1 MHVTALV
8 ALVAPDHVALLQL
21 SRHPRGLEFKGYA
34 RGELPDGAGPQETAE
49 AIRQLAQ
56 ANGMLQE
63 TLALALDASRA
74 VFRRLYLPFTQ
85 RAKIGSVLGHLMESG
100 LPDPADTQL
109 TAFAETPLHGPGK
122 TVIAAAID
130 RDFVEGLVAAL
141 LEEGFETTLAS
152 LDIAGEDAALGEDA
166 PQAKAPGLTLLP
178 AAKHVDI
185 ILRCDGQP
193 LFWRRVPVED
203 CASDGTARILAEE
216 IRLGAMTVVASGYDA
231 VETAA
236 VGRPHGEEPPECCLN
251 AVRLALGGI
260 EPHRITFPKA
270 FHENPA
276 LRELGCTALGLYGV
290 ARMALGLCPGLD
302 FLHPGSHPSIG
313 RKSLKRMLTL
323 VGGAA
328 SLLLLSAILTA
339 VLGQARKSDELK
351 ALRDQT
357 NAIVSAALPEAPAN
371 LGVDQKLSI
380 MRRMVNERQ
389 QEELDFAAGKA
400 SVALPVLA
408 ALHRNIPPN
417 LSVKLLR
424 LSFDDGHISID
435 AQAKDFNAVEEIKR
449 KLIAS
454 KVFKEVDIKGVKP
467 TQDKTGVEFRMD
479 MNVAQRPGA
488 AGAQ

>member
-8 ALVAPDHVALLQL
+8 ALVAQDHIALLRL
-21 SRHPRGLEFKGYA
+21 SRHARGLDFGGYA
-34 RGELPDGAGPQETAE
+34 RAELSDE
-49 AIRQLAQ
+49 ADPRQIAQAIHQLAQ

-130 RDFVEGLVAAL
+130 RDYVEDLVAGL
-141 LEEGFETTLAS
+141 MEEGFETTLVS
-152 LDIAGEDAALGEDA
+152 LDIAGEDAALAEGA
-166 PQAKAPGLTLLP
+166 PQAQAPGLTLLP

-185 ILRCDGQP
+185 LLRCDGQP
-193 LFWRRVPVED
+193 LFWRRVPIEGCSSEDATRVLTVEV
-203 CASDGTARILAEE
+203 
-216 IRLGAMTVVASGYDA
+216 RLGAMTVVASGYDA
-231 VETAA
+231 VETAT

-251 AVRLALGGI
+251 AVRLGLGGI

-276 LRELGCTALGLYGV
+276 LRELGCSALGLYGV

-313 RKSLKRMLTL
+313 RKSLKRMFIL

-328 SLLLLSAILTA
+328 AVLVLSAILTT
-339 VLGQARKSDELK
+339 VLGQTRKSDELK
-351 ALRDQT
+351 ALKDQT

-380 MRRMVNERQ
+380 MRRMANERQ

-417 LSVKLLR
+417 LNVKLLR

-467 TQDKTGVEFRMD
+467 TQDRTGVEFRMD

>member
-8 ALVAPDHVALLQL
+8 ALVAPDHVALLRL
-21 SRHPRGLEFKGYA
+21 SRHPRGLEFGGYA
-34 RGELPDGAGPQETAE
+34 QAELPDDAGPAE
-49 AIRQLAQ
+49 IARAIHQLAQ
-56 ANGMLQE
+56 TNGMLQE

-109 TAFAETPLHGPGK
+109 TTFTETPLHGPGK

-130 RDFVEGLVAAL
+130 RDFVEDLVASL
-141 LEEGFETTLAS
+141 LEEGFETTLVS
-152 LDIAGEDAALGEDA
+152 LDIAGEDAALSEDA
-166 PQAKAPGLTLLP
+166 PQAHPPGLTLLP
-178 AAKHVDI
+178 FGRYVDI
-185 ILRCDGQP
+185 LLRCDGQP

-203 CASDGTARILAEE
+203 CSPEDTARTLAEE
-216 IRLGAMTVVASGYDA
+216 IRLGALTVVASGYDA
-231 VETAA
+231 VETAS
-236 VGRPHGEEPPECCLN
+236 VGRPHGEEPPECCLR
-251 AVRLALGGI
+251 AVRLALDGL

-276 LRELGCTALGLYGV
+276 LRELGCKALGLYGV
-290 ARMALGLCPGLD
+290 GRMALGLCPGMD
-302 FLHPGSHPSIG
+302 FLHPGSRPAIG

-328 SLLLLSAILTA
+328 ALLAFSAILTA
-339 VLGQARKSDELK
+339 VLGQSRKAD
-351 ALRDQT
+351 ALNDLRAQT
-357 NAIVSAALPEAPAN
+357 NSIISSALPEAPAN

-380 MRRMVNERQ
+380 MRRMANERE
-389 QEELDFAAGKA
+389 QEELNFAAGKA

-408 ALHRNIPPN
+408 ALHRNIPAN
-417 LSVKLLR
+417 LGVKLMR